1 VQSGRLP
8 EVTLSLP
15 VAILLLAVFLAIGAG
30 LVYAALRSQ
39 PEVIIQPTVTHTV
52 TITVTPS
59 LTATQP
65 PPTITNT
72 PEPSPTPITYK
83 VQENDNC
90 ISIAY
95 FFGVSVQSIVTLNNL
110 PAACDTLYIGQ
121 PLQIPQ
127 PTLTP
132 SPLPS
137 ATLSEAEATEAAC
150 EKIDY
155 TVQEND
161 TLSTIATAYGVPMAA
176 IQDYNGLVGDRV
188 QLGQSLTIPLCRRF
202 ATPGPTP
209 TATLPPPYP
218 APNLLLPPDG
228 APFSLTSGSI
238 TLQWASVGTLAEN
251 EAYAVTID
259 DVTSGSGL
267 KTVDYVTD
275 TKYIVP
281 AEILP
286 TENTPHVIR
295 WTVSVSRQVGT
306 DNDGNPIWESAGAS
320 SAARVFTWLGG
331 KSAPTPTP

>member
-1 VQSGRLP
+1 MP
-8 EVTLSLP
+8 EVTLSVP
-15 VAILLLAVFLAIGAG
+15 IAILLLAVFLAIGAG

-39 PEVIIQPTVTHTV
+39 PEVALQPTVTFTE

-59 LTATQP
+59 LTATQA

-72 PEPSPTPITYK
+72 PEPSPTPITYNVK
-83 VQENDNC
+83 ENDNC
-90 ISIAY
+90 ITIAT
-95 FFGVSVQSIVTLNNL
+95 FFSVSVQSIVTLNNL
-110 PAACDTLYIGQ
+110 PAACNTLYIGQ

-127 PTLTP
+127 PTPTP

-150 EKIDY
+150 EKVEY

-161 TLSTIATAYGVPMAA
+161 TLSTISQAYGVPMAA
-176 IQDYNGLVGDRV
+176 LQDYNGLVGDRV
-188 QLGQSLTIPLCRRF
+188 QIGQDLTIPLCRRF

-228 APFSLTSGSI
+228 APFSQTSGSI
-238 TLQWASVGTLAEN
+238 SLQWASVGTLNEN
-251 EAYAVTID
+251 EAYAVTIE
-259 DVTSGSGL
+259 DVTSGNGI
-267 KTVDYVTD
+267 KTTDYVTD

-281 AEILP
+281 VELLP

-295 WTVSVSRQVGT
+295 WVVYVARQIGT
-306 DNDGNPIWESAGAS
+306 DNDGNPIWQSAGDAS
-320 SAARVFTWLGG
+320 TGRVFTWAGG
-331 KSAPTPTP
+331 RSAATPTP